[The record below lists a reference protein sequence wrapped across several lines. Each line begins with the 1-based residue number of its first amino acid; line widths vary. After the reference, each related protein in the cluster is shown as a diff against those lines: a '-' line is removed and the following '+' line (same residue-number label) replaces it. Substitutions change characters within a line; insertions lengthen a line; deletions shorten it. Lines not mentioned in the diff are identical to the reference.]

1 MAEIINLN
9 KTKGDLAMDQK
20 EFDEVEKIELLR
32 NTRVVVEGKK
42 EAQLYS
48 KGDVVEVSGND
59 KVQLLGSK
67 AGKRLPKKDD
77 KKK

>member
-1 MAEIINLN
+1 MSIINLN
-9 KTKGDLAMDQK
+9 KTKGDLKMDQK

-42 EAQLYS
+42 EARLCS
-48 KGDVVEVSGND
+48 KGDIVEVSGNN

-67 AGKRLPKKDD
+67 AGKRLQKKDD